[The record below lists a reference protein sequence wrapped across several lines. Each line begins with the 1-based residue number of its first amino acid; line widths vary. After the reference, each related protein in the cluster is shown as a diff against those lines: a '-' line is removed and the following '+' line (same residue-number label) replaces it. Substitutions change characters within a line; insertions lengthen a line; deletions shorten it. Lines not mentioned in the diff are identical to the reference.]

1 MKIRIL
7 LVDDHRLLREML
19 RTFLTREPD
28 IDIVGEACDG
38 CEALRLLREHAI
50 DVVVLDISMP
60 SMNGITAA
68 ARMLARYPQLKVI
81 ALSMHADRQNVM
93 GMIKAG
99 AIGYVTKTGRGEE
112 LLRAIHAATQGQS
125 YLSSEVAA
133 VMVSAVKQRAGDGV
147 SELSVLGRRER
158 EVLQLTV
165 EGHRSKAV
173 AEQMSISTSTVET
186 HRRNIMRK
194 LGINSVAE
202 LTKYAIREGLTSP

>member
-1 MKIRIL
+1 MTIRVL
-7 LVDDHRLLREML
+7 LVDDHRLLRETL
-19 RTFLTREPD
+19 RLFLTREPD
-28 IDIVGEACDG
+28 IDIVGEAGDG
-38 CEALRLLREHAI
+38 IEALRLLREHAI

-68 ARMLARYPQLKVI
+68 ASMVARYPQLKVI

-93 GMIKAG
+93 GMLKAG

-112 LLRAIHAATQGQS
+112 LLLAIHAAVQGQS
-125 YLSSEVAA
+125 YLSTEVAA
-133 VMVSAVKQRAGDGV
+133 VMVSVTQRAGDGV

-165 EGHRSKAV
+165 EGHRSRAI
-173 AEQMSISTSTVET
+173 AEQMSISPSTVET
-186 HRRNIMRK
+186 HRRNIMHK
-194 LGINSVAE
+194 LGIHNVAE